1 MTFRQ
6 GKVEGV
12 IGKSLSS
19 SELKLMGEQDDTI
32 GTLLGGALPLQT
44 NGQPVWN
51 Q

>member
-12 IGKSLSS
+12 MPKRFSS
-19 SELKLMGEQDDTI
+19 SELKLVGELDDTK

-44 NGQPVWN
+44 NGQPAWN